1 MCNDYRIR
9 VELDQLERLV
19 SEMRVRLRFPEGR
32 PNMEPRDDVRITDR
46 ASILRAAADEPGAI
60 ELVQRRWSWPGPG
73 GKPVYNFRS
82 EGREFASGRC
92 LILADGF
99 YEFTA
104 PDDPKA
110 RRKKKWLFTLKDEP
124 WFCIAGLWRSTPEVG
139 EAWTMLT
146 APPGPDVAPYH
157 NRQIVVLPPADGL
170 RWLDPAVP
178 AKGVLKPLPAGSLAV
193 EQVA

>member
-82 EGREFASGRC
+82 EGREFAAGRC
-92 LILADGF
+92 LIISDGF

-110 RRKKKWLFTLKDEP
+110 RRK
-124 WFCIAGLWRSTPEVG
+124 
-139 EAWTMLT
+139 
-146 APPGPDVAPYH
+146 
-157 NRQIVVLPPADGL
+157 
-170 RWLDPAVP
+170 
-178 AKGVLKPLPAGSLAV
+178 
-193 EQVA
+193 